1 MSSYTSESYGA
12 AAPENHEIDLIR
24 LLGEM
29 IDHRA
34 VILSITFIFT
44 LLAGLYA
51 FLATPVYRAD
61 ALIQV
66 EGKQDNS
73 LLKNLKQ
80 FGSEM
85 SPDVQPEILLLK
97 SRMILGATVDELGLA
112 QHVTQ
117 RTFPVVGGLWA
128 RLQGRKPA
136 TIDFGWL
143 QLPPVKDKPRTL
155 VLTVL
160 EKGAYRLE
168 GDNFYAEGMEGKPF
182 EKEGVSLLV
191 SKLNAPT
198 GTQFTLQTR
207 PRLEA
212 INLLSTQ
219 FSVVESAKQSG
230 VLTLTLTG
238 TDPDRIALVLNRIA
252 NNYLQQNI
260 ARQEAQDARSLA
272 FLQQQLPK
280 IRSELDLA
288 EERLNQYRKQR
299 DSVDLSLE
307 AKSVLEQ
314 IVNIENQ
321 LNELTFREAE
331 ISQLFKKDHPN
342 YRALRE
348 KRQTLEQER
357 IRLNQRVAAMPST
370 QQDILR
376 LSRDVESG
384 RTIYLQLL
392 TRQQELNI
400 SRSSA
405 IGNVRII
412 DSAVTQPDPIKPR
425 KALVIVFGIL
435 LGLILSV
442 GLVLVRM
449 ALRRGIN
456 TADQLEG
463 LGVQVMATLPRS
475 AWLWKKT
482 NLRRKRAFGTRWKH
496 RITDVPFLPVDR
508 PADIFVE
515 AVRGLRT
522 SLHFTLQDAANRIVM
537 ISGPTQDC
545 GKTLVSTSLAAIEA
559 QAGLSVLFI
568 DADMREGYVH
578 NVFGLTNHTGLSGVL
593 DGKCECQEAI
603 QRYEKGN
610 IDVLTCG
617 PVPLRPSELLMSERF
632 RAVMTWANEQYD
644 LVILDTPP
652 VLAVTDAS
660 VAAPVAATSLL
671 VARFAKTSLKEM
683 ENSIKRLQQTGAYIN
698 GTVLN
703 DVVKSAALYYRAG
716 YGHYEYGQSPT
727 RQPRKD

>member
-128 RLQGRKPA
+128 RLQGRKPE

-449 ALRRGIN
+449 ALRRDIN

-559 QAGLSVLFI
+559 QAGLRVLFI

>member
-1 MSSYTSESYGA
+1 MSSYTTGSYGA
-12 AAPENHEIDLIR
+12 TTPENHEIDLIR

-34 VILSITFIFT
+34 VILSMTVIFT

-73 LLKNLKQ
+73 LLKNLRQ
-80 FGSEM
+80 FGNEM
-85 SPDVQPEILLLK
+85 SPDVEPEILLLK
-97 SRMILGATVDELGLA
+97 SRMILGATVDELGLT
-112 QHVTQ
+112 QHVTW
-117 RTFPVVGGLWA
+117 RTFPVVGQLWA
-128 RLQGRKPA
+128 QLQGRKPA
-136 TIDFGWL
+136 TIALGWL
-143 QLPPVKDKPRTL
+143 QLPLVDGKPRSL

-168 GDNFYAEGMEGKPF
+168 GDNFYAEGREGKPF
-182 EKEGVSLLV
+182 EKEGISLLV
-191 SKLNAPT
+191 AKLNAPT
-198 GTQFTLQTR
+198 GTQFTLQTCS
-207 PRLEA
+207 RLEA
-212 INLLSTQ
+212 INALSNQ

-230 VLTLTLTG
+230 VMTLTLTG
-238 TDPDRIALVLNRIA
+238 SDPDRIAHVLNRIA

-260 ARQEAQDARSLA
+260 ARQEAQDSRSLA

-280 IRSELDLA
+280 IRIELEQA

-348 KRQTLEQER
+348 KRQTLVQEKV
-357 IRLNQRVAAMPST
+357 RLNQRVSAMPST

-412 DSAVTQPDPIKPR
+412 DSAVTQPDPVKPR
-425 KALVIVFGIL
+425 KPLIIVFGAL
-435 LGLILSV
+435 LGLIFSM
-442 GLVLVRM
+442 GLVLVRI
-449 ALRRGIN
+449 ALRRGLN
-456 TADQLEG
+456 TAEQLEG

-475 AWLWKKT
+475 MWLWKKT
-482 NLRRKRAFGTRWKH
+482 HLHRKRVFGSRWSH
-496 RITDVPFLPVDR
+496 TITDVPFLPVDR

-559 QAGLSVLFI
+559 QAGLRVLFI

-578 NVFGLTNHTGLSGVL
+578 NVFGLKNHTGLSGVL
-593 DGKCECQEAI
+593 DGKCACQEAI

-617 PVPLRPSELLMSERF
+617 PVPSQPSELLMSDRF
-632 RAVMTWANEQYD
+632 RVLMTWADEHYD

-652 VLAVTDAS
+652 VLAVTDAA
-660 VAAPVAATSLL
+660 VAVRVAATSLL
-671 VARFAKTSLKEM
+671 VARFGKTSLKEM
-683 ENSIKRLQQTGAYIN
+683 ENCIKRLQQMGACIK

-703 DVVKSAALYYRAG
+703 DVVKSAALYYHSG
-716 YGHYEYGQSPT
+716 YGQYEYGHSTT

>member
-160 EKGAYRLE
+160 GKGAYRLE

-559 QAGLSVLFI
+559 QAGLRVLFI

>member
-727 RQPRKD
+727 RQPRED

>member
-400 SRSSA
+400 TRSSA

-559 QAGLSVLFI
+559 QAGLRVLFI

-727 RQPRKD
+727 RQPHKD

>member
-160 EKGAYRLE
+160 GKGAYRLE

-482 NLRRKRAFGTRWKH
+482 NLRRKRAFGSRWKH

-559 QAGLSVLFI
+559 QAGLRVLFI

>member
-482 NLRRKRAFGTRWKH
+482 NLRRKRAFGSRWKH

-559 QAGLSVLFI
+559 QAGLRVLFI

-578 NVFGLTNHTGLSGVL
+578 NVFGLTNPTGLSGVL

>member
-117 RTFPVVGGLWA
+117 RTFPIVGGLWA

-442 GLVLVRM
+442 GLVLARM

-559 QAGLSVLFI
+559 QAGLRVLFI

-593 DGKCECQEAI
+593 DGKCECQETI

-727 RQPRKD
+727 RQPHKD

>member
-112 QHVTQ
+112 QHVRQ

>member
-727 RQPRKD
+727 RQPHKN

>member
-112 QHVTQ
+112 QHVRQ

-727 RQPRKD
+727 RQPHKD

>member
-1 MSSYTSESYGA
+1 MSSYITGSYGA
-12 AAPENHEIDLIR
+12 TTPENHEIDLVR

-34 VILSITFIFT
+34 VILSMTVIFT

-73 LLKNLKQ
+73 LLKNLRQ
-80 FGSEM
+80 FGNEM
-85 SPDVQPEILLLK
+85 SPDVEPEILLLK
-97 SRMILGATVDELGLA
+97 SRMILGATVDELGLT
-112 QHVTQ
+112 QQVTW
-117 RTFPVVGGLWA
+117 RTFPVVGQLWA
-128 RLQGRKPA
+128 QLQGRKPA
-136 TIDFGWL
+136 TITLGWL
-143 QLPPVKDKPRTL
+143 QLPLVDGKPRSL

-168 GDNFYAEGMEGKPF
+168 GDNFYAEGREGKPF
-182 EKEGVSLLV
+182 EKEGISLLV
-191 SKLNAPT
+191 AKLNAPI
-198 GTQFTLQTR
+198 GTQFTLQTCS
-207 PRLEA
+207 RLEA
-212 INLLSTQ
+212 INALSNQ

-230 VLTLTLTG
+230 VMTLTLTG
-238 TDPDRIALVLNRIA
+238 NDPDRIAHVLNRIA

-260 ARQEAQDARSLA
+260 ARQEAQDSRSLA

-280 IRSELDLA
+280 IRSELEQA

-348 KRQTLEQER
+348 KRQTLVQEKV
-357 IRLNQRVAAMPST
+357 RLNQRVSAMPST

-412 DSAVTQPDPIKPR
+412 DNAVTQPDPVKPR
-425 KALVIVFGIL
+425 KPLIIVFGTL
-435 LGLILSV
+435 LGLIFSM
-442 GLVLVRM
+442 GLVLVRI
-449 ALRRGIN
+449 ALRRGLN
-456 TADQLEG
+456 TAEQLEG

-475 AWLWKKT
+475 MWLWKKT
-482 NLRRKRAFGTRWKH
+482 HLHRKRVFGSRWSHK
-496 RITDVPFLPVDR
+496 ITDVPFLPVDR

-559 QAGLSVLFI
+559 QAGLRVLFI

-578 NVFGLTNHTGLSGVL
+578 NVFDLKNHTGLSGVL
-593 DGKCECQEAI
+593 DGKCACQEAI

-617 PVPLRPSELLMSERF
+617 PVPSQPSELLMSDRF
-632 RAVMTWANEQYD
+632 RVLMTWADEHYD

-652 VLAVTDAS
+652 VLAVTDAA
-660 VAAPVAATSLL
+660 VAVRVAATSLL
-671 VARFAKTSLKEM
+671 VARFGKTSLKEM
-683 ENSIKRLQQTGAYIN
+683 ENCIKRLQQMGACIK

-703 DVVKSAALYYRAG
+703 DVVKSAALYYHSG
-716 YGHYEYGQSPT
+716 YGQYEYGHSTT
-727 RQPRKD
+727 RQPCKD

>member
-117 RTFPVVGGLWA
+117 RTFPVVGGLWV

-342 YRALRE
+342 YRALRK

-357 IRLNQRVAAMPST
+357 TRLNQRVAAMPST

-727 RQPRKD
+727 RQPHKD

>member
-1 MSSYTSESYGA
+1 MSSYTTDSYGA
-12 AAPENHEIDLIR
+12 VAPEIHEIDIVH

-29 IDHRA
+29 FDHRVLIA
-34 VILSITFIFT
+34 GITFLFT

-51 FLATPVYRAD
+51 FSVTPVYRAD

-73 LLKNLKQ
+73 LLKSVSQLSVDLS
-80 FGSEM
+80 GDAE
-85 SPDVQPEILLLK
+85 PEILLLK
-97 SRMILGATVDELGLA
+97 SRMILGATVDELGL
-112 QHVTQ
+112 TQ
-117 RTFPVVGGLWA
+117 NIEPRSIPVVGRLWA
-128 RLQGRKPA
+128 RIHGDKP
-136 TIDFGWL
+136 TLTLGWL
-143 QLPPVKDKPRTL
+143 QIPRVDGKRRSL
-155 VLTVL
+155 LLTVL
-160 EKGAYRLE
+160 DEGAYRLE
-168 GDNFYAEGMEGKPF
+168 WDAFSVEGKVGQPL

-191 SKLNAPT
+191 MAFTAAP
-198 GTQFTLQTR
+198 GTQFWLQSDT
-207 PRLEA
+207 RLEA
-212 INLLSTQ
+212 INALGKR
-219 FSVVESAKQSG
+219 FSVVESVKQSG

-238 TDPDRIALVLNRIA
+238 NDPDKIASVLNRIA
-252 NNYLQQNI
+252 DNYLQQNI
-260 ARQEAQDARSLA
+260 ARQEAQDTRSLA

-288 EERLNQYRKQR
+288 EERLNAYRKQR

-314 IVNIENQ
+314 IVNVDNQ

-331 ISQLFKKDHPN
+331 ISQLFKKEHPN

-348 KRQTLEQER
+348 KRQTLEQEKT
-357 IRLNQRVAAMPST
+357 RLNDRVSSMPST

-376 LSRDVESG
+376 LSRDVDSG

-412 DSAVTQPDPIKPR
+412 DSAVTQPDPIQPR
-425 KALVIVFGIL
+425 KALIL
-435 LGLILSV
+435 ALGMFLGLAFSTAC
-442 GLVLVRM
+442 VLARVV
-449 ALRRGIN
+449 LRRGIR
-456 TADQLEG
+456 TSEQLEG

-475 AWLWKKT
+475 IWLWKKT
-482 NLRRKRAFGTRWKH
+482 HLQRRKPFGTRWKH
-496 RITDVPFLPVDR
+496 ITTDVPFLPVDR

-522 SLHFTLQDAANRIVM
+522 NLHFSLQEAANRIVM

-545 GKTLVSTSLAAIEA
+545 GKTLVSTSLSVIAA
-559 QAGLSVLFI
+559 QAGMRVLFI

-578 NVFGLTNHTGLSGVL
+578 NVFGLDNSVGLSSVL
-593 DGKCECQEAI
+593 EGQCRLQDAI
-603 QRYEKGN
+603 QRYEEGD

-617 PVPLRPSELLMSERF
+617 PIPMRPSELLMNERF
-632 RAVMTWANEQYD
+632 HKIMTWADERYD

-652 VLAVTDAS
+652 ILAVTDAS
-660 VAAPVAATSLL
+660 VAVREAASTIL
-671 VARFAKTSLKEM
+671 VARSGKTSLKEM
-683 ENSIKRLQQTGAYIN
+683 ENSIKRLQQAGAYIN
-698 GTVLN
+698 GIVLN
-703 DVVKSAALYYRAG
+703 DVVKSAALYYRSG
-716 YGHYEYGQSPT
+716 YNHYEYGSTPK
-727 RQPRKD
+727 R

>member
-1 MSSYTSESYGA
+1 MSSYTTDSYGA
-12 AAPENHEIDLIR
+12 AAPENHEIDLIS
-24 LLGEM
+24 LLGEV

-34 VILSITFIFT
+34 VILSITFLFT

-73 LLKNLKQ
+73 LLKNLRQ

-85 SPDVQPEILLLK
+85 SPDVEPEILLLK
-97 SRMILGATVDELGLA
+97 SRMILGATVDELGLT
-112 QHVTQ
+112 QHVMQ
-117 RTFPVVGGLWA
+117 RTFPVVGRLWA

-136 TIDFGWL
+136 TVALGWL
-143 QLPPVKDKPRTL
+143 QLPPVEGKPRTL

-168 GDNFYAEGMEGKPF
+168 GDNFYAEGREGKPL
-182 EKEGVSLLV
+182 EKAGVSLLV
-191 SKLNAPT
+191 VKMNAPT
-198 GTQFTLQTR
+198 GTQFTVQNST
-207 PRLEA
+207 RLEA
-212 INLLSTQ
+212 INTLSTQ

-238 TDPDRIALVLNRIA
+238 NDPERIAHVLDRIA

-272 FLQQQLPK
+272 FLQKQLPK

-331 ISQLFKKDHPN
+331 ISQLFKKEHPN

-348 KRQTLEQER
+348 KRQTLEQEKV
-357 IRLNQRVAAMPST
+357 RLNQRVAAMPST

-425 KALVIVFGIL
+425 KLVVIVLGIL
-435 LGLILSV
+435 LGLICSM

-456 TADQLEG
+456 TSEQLEG

-475 AWLWKKT
+475 LWLWKKT
-482 NLRRKRAFGTRWKH
+482 NLRKKRVFGSRWRHK
-496 RITDVPFLPVDR
+496 IVDVPFLPVDR
-508 PADIFVE
+508 PADVFVE

-537 ISGPTQDC
+537 VSVPTQDC

-559 QAGLSVLFI
+559 QAGLRVLFI

-578 NVFGLTNHTGLSGVL
+578 NIFDLKNHTGLSDVL
-593 DGKCECQEAI
+593 DGKCHFQAAI

-610 IDVLTCG
+610 IDILTCG

-632 RAVMTWANEQYD
+632 RALMTWADEHYD

-671 VARFAKTSLKEM
+671 VARYGKTSLKEM
-683 ENSIKRLQQTGAYIN
+683 ENSIKRLQQTGAHIN

-716 YGHYEYGQSPT
+716 YGHYEYGQRPT

>member
-442 GLVLVRM
+442 GLVLARM

-559 QAGLSVLFI
+559 QAGLRVLFI

-727 RQPRKD
+727 RQPHKD

>member
-727 RQPRKD
+727 RQPHKD

>member
-559 QAGLSVLFI
+559 QAGLRVLFI

-727 RQPRKD
+727 RQSRKD

>member
-143 QLPPVKDKPRTL
+143 QLPPVKYKPRTL
-155 VLTVL
+155 VLTAL

-559 QAGLSVLFI
+559 QAGLRVLFI

-727 RQPRKD
+727 RQPHKD

>member
-160 EKGAYRLE
+160 GKGAYRLE

-475 AWLWKKT
+475 AWLWKK
-482 NLRRKRAFGTRWKH
+482 
-496 RITDVPFLPVDR
+496 
-508 PADIFVE
+508 
-515 AVRGLRT
+515 
-522 SLHFTLQDAANRIVM
+522 
-537 ISGPTQDC
+537 PTC
-545 GKTLVSTSLAAIEA
+545 AENARLV
-559 QAGLSVLFI
+559 
-568 DADMREGYVH
+568 
-578 NVFGLTNHTGLSGVL
+578 
-593 DGKCECQEAI
+593 
-603 QRYEKGN
+603 
-610 IDVLTCG
+610 
-617 PVPLRPSELLMSERF
+617 
-632 RAVMTWANEQYD
+632 
-644 LVILDTPP
+644 
-652 VLAVTDAS
+652 
-660 VAAPVAATSLL
+660 
-671 VARFAKTSLKEM
+671 
-683 ENSIKRLQQTGAYIN
+683 
-698 GTVLN
+698 
-703 DVVKSAALYYRAG
+703 RAG
-716 YGHYEYGQSPT
+716 NTGSPT
-727 RQPRKD
+727 CLFCRLIGRRIFLSRPCADCVPVSISRCRMPLTGSS